1 MNFLYFFLC
10 SLINLS
16 LMFFIFFLEFLF
28 VSRLT
33 IIVSPIF
40 QCVLII
46 VMVFIAILISYFL
59 SSVIFKNIISKFFD
73 MDK

>member
-1 MNFLYFFLC
+1 MNFLYFVLC

-28 VSRLT
+28 VSRLN

-40 QCVLII
+40 QYVLII
-46 VMVFIAILISYFL
+46 VMIFISIAISYFL
-59 SSVIFKNIISKFFD
+59 SSVIFRNIISKFFD
-73 MDK
+73 LD

>member
-1 MNFLYFFLC
+1 MNFLYFVLC

-28 VSRLT
+28 VSRLN

-40 QCVLII
+40 QYVLII
-46 VMVFIAILISYFL
+46 VMIFISIAISYFL
-59 SSVIFKNIISKFFD
+59 SSVIFRNILSKFFD
-73 MDK
+73 LD